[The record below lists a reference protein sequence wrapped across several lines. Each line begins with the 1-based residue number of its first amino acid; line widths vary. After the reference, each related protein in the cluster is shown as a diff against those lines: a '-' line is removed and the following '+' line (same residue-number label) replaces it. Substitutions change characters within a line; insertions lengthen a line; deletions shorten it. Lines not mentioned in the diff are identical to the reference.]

1 MGRFLWYEKQFC
13 VLCSKLFFVMVV
25 VVVVVVWL
33 YPSNP
38 GNIEICG
45 NATVSK
51 ETRMDTQDSGKEAK
65 LE

>member
-1 MGRFLWYEKQFC
+1 
-13 VLCSKLFFVMVV
+13 MVV